1 MTDPAAGGFKL
12 DGEIDASG
20 AFKRQPSVFRN
31 WVCAD
36 GSSEYPVD
44 SGRYHLYVAPACPWS
59 HRTIIARRLM
69 GLGAA
74 ITESWL
80 NPYRDARGWAFTGG
94 QFIDPHYGWDFLSS
108 AYEATDSG
116 FDGRVSV
123 PVLWDKQTRK
133 IVSNES
139 SDITRMLATEFA
151 KLAEHPVDL
160 YPAALEHDMQAIC
173 DRLYDGLNNAVYRV
187 GFATKQ
193 DAYDRAFWT
202 VFETLDW
209 LEERLSKRR
218 YLLGDEPTAADWRAF
233 PTLVRFDVV
242 YFNLFKVNLHRL
254 TEYPNV
260 WAYTRDLFQV
270 PSVAGTVEM
279 AQIKRHYFT
288 THDMLNPGRIIPLG
302 PVVNFREPHEREQLS
317 ARRADLA

>member
-12 DGEIDASG
+12 GNEVDESG
-20 AFKRQPSVFRN
+20 AFKRQPSVFRD
-31 WVCAD
+31 WVCAN

-44 SGRYHLYVAPACPWS
+44 AGRYHLYVAPACPWS
-59 HRTIIARRLM
+59 HRTIITRRLM

-74 ITESWL
+74 VTESWL
-80 NPYRDARGWAFTGG
+80 NPYRDERGWAFTGG

-108 AYEATDSG
+108 AYEATDPG
-116 FDGRVSV
+116 FDRRVSV
-123 PVLWDKQTRK
+123 PVLWDKKSRK

-160 YPAALEHDMQAIC
+160 YPAAVEHDMQATC
-173 DRLYDGLNNAVYRV
+173 ERLYDGLNNAVYSA
-187 GFATKQ
+187 GFATSQ

-209 LEERLSKRR
+209 MEERLSNKR
-218 YLLGDEPTAADWRAF
+218 YLLGDHPTAADWRAF
-233 PTLVRFDVV
+233 PTLVRFDAV
-242 YFNLFKVNLHRL
+242 YFNLFRVNLHRL
-254 TEYPNV
+254 IEYPNV
-260 WAYTRDLFQV
+260 WAYTRDLFQI
-270 PSVAGTVEM
+270 PGVAETVEM

-288 THDMLNPGRIIPLG
+288 THDMINPSRIIPLG
-302 PVVNFREPHEREQLS
+302 PDMNFREPHEREQLS
-317 ARRADLA
+317 TQQAA